1 MADLEANKI
10 GFIKGAIDAVKTVYL
25 GLMPHSLYATA
36 IIGAGILLAVFLF
49 WLFSQ
54 SDSKNEIKADDA
66 RSNVQMQSANTS
78 VANAQLERVDE
89 SVEASGKQSQSAVN
103 KAKKTRE
110 KVKSN
115 SNLDD
120 AMRLCVEA
128 YGEENCR

>member
-10 GFIKGAIDAVKTVYL
+10 GFIKGAIDAVTTTYV
-25 GLMPHSLYATA
+25 GLMPHSLYVTLF
-36 IIGAGILLAVFLF
+36 ILAALCTVWLF
-49 WLFSQ
+49 WQ

-120 AMRLCVEA
+120 AMKLCIEA
-128 YGEENCR
+128 YGESNCK